1 MFGCVLVRDRGSMI
15 TSLRTVA
22 IMVIVVAAAVGC
34 GTEYA
39 GDDDTGESKAGEDV
53 TYDLTTPPTR
63 ADVGMAAGEKVAIDE
78 TDEGRLVTLG
88 LPGDRTLETEVSLV
102 TFDSYAAGVDADT
115 ADPTG
120 MDMHTPRMD
129 LSAAAALLTESLR
142 QFGGSEQIA
151 EDWRR
156 AAEEAQGTETVR
168 STNVPYELGYLTAR
182 VQGRYSPIDH
192 KASLAYVLF
201 WG

>member
-1 MFGCVLVRDRGSMI
+1 M
-15 TSLRTVA
+15 A
-22 IMVIVVAAAVGC
+22 IMVIVAAAAVGC
-34 GTEYA
+34 GTERA
-39 GDDDTGESKAGEDV
+39 GGDTGESEAGEDV

-63 ADVGMAAGEKVAIDE
+63 ADVGMADGEKVAIDE
-78 TDEGRLVTLG
+78 TDEGRLVSLR

-129 LSAAAALLTESLR
+129 LSAAAAVLSESLR
-142 QFGGSEQIA
+142 QLGGSEQIA
-151 EDWRR
+151 DDWRR
-156 AAEEAQGTETVR
+156 TAEQAHGTETVR
-168 STNVPYELGYLTAR
+168 SENVPYEIGYVTAR
-182 VQGRYSPIDH
+182 VQARYSPIDD
-192 KASLAYVLF
+192 KASVAYVLF

>member
-1 MFGCVLVRDRGSMI
+1 M
-15 TSLRTVA
+15 A
-22 IMVIVVAAAVGC
+22 IAVVAVTAVGC
-34 GTEYA
+34 GTQQA
-39 GDDDTGESKAGEDV
+39 DGDDTRESKAGEDV

-63 ADVGMAAGEKVAIDE
+63 ADAGMADGEKVAIDE
-78 TDEGRLVTLG
+78 TDEGRLVSLG

-129 LSAAAALLTESLR
+129 LSAATTVLSESLR
-142 QFGGSEQIA
+142 QLGGAVKIA

-156 AAEEAQGTETVR
+156 AAEQAQGTETVR
-168 STNVPYELGYLTAR
+168 SENTPLEIGYLTAR
-182 VQGRYSPIDH
+182 VQGRYSPIDQ
-192 KASLAYVLF
+192 KASISYTLY